1 MDIRKFFKSG
11 NGSGSGGGGGSGSGG
26 GVGKKENIIDKVKN
40 IKKNREN
47 RENRENIKT
56 HIVFTDGST
65 INNGKKG
72 AIGGIG
78 IFFSD
83 NSSENVSMPLRVI
96 DVTNNKCELE
106 AVRRAIKII
115 VGRVDFNEREFI
127 KIYTDSKYLIDCITK
142 WSDKWA
148 ANGWRKSGSSQGKSG
163 EIKNLNLIKEI
174 KLDYMR
180 YNIQF
185 CHVKA
190 HTTFTGD
197 KNSEEY
203 RIWYGN
209 FKADELAM
217 AGTLMN

>member
-11 NGSGSGGGGGSGSGG
+11 SGNGSGSGGG

-72 AIGGIG
+72 AIGRIG

-96 DVTNNKCELE
+96 DVTNSAC
-106 AVRRAIKII
+106 
-115 VGRVDFNEREFI
+115 
-127 KIYTDSKYLIDCITK
+127 
-142 WSDKWA
+142 
-148 ANGWRKSGSSQGKSG
+148 
-163 EIKNLNLIKEI
+163 
-174 KLDYMR
+174 
-180 YNIQF
+180 
-185 CHVKA
+185 
-190 HTTFTGD
+190 
-197 KNSEEY
+197 
-203 RIWYGN
+203 
-209 FKADELAM
+209 
-217 AGTLMN
+217 